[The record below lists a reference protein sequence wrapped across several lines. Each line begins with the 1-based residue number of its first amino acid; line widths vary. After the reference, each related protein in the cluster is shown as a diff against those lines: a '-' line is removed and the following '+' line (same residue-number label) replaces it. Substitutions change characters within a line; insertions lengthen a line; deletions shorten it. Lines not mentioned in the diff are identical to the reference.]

1 LPGERAGRNHHPARR
16 VAEDGHHLGRE
27 RPAESS
33 PRLDRRADDDQ
44 LRAVLARHVRE
55 LIPERAVARA
65 DDPPVSLDAVRLR
78 DGGRLRQRLA
88 QRFDFGIE
96 VGVERELLGNDERR
110 DEHDVGAAIGREAA
124 GEVERVLGLGATEER
139 DDDAA
144 VPAPHSS

>member
-1 LPGERAGRNHHPARR
+1 M
-16 VAEDGHHLGRE
+16 
-27 RPAESS
+27 
-33 PRLDRRADDDQ
+33 
-44 LRAVLARHVRE
+44 
-55 LIPERAVARA
+55 
-65 DDPPVSLDAVRLR
+65 SLDAVRLR